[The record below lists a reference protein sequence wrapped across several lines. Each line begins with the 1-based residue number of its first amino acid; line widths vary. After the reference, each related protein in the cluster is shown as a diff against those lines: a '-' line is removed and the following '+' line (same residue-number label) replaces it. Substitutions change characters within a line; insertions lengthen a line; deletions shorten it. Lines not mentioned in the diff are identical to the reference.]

1 MCELIETSPPLFSN
15 FGDIPL
21 LNRIVD
27 VVTRPQSIISYV
39 MSATK
44 FVKDGK
50 SVWTNGNI
58 VSSAIQNVNSSFNLE
73 TGFITEEKHI
83 MFIKG
88 NSEDAVTKQVD
99 MVINAINA
107 GKLATYR
114 AFSKTPFYDTQESDM
129 NPSTGEVLNR
139 YSQVRLCPADKF
151 MELNRQ
157 FVAVATTVKAEP
169 IAAEA

>member
-1 MCELIETSPPLFSN
+1 MN
-15 FGDIPL
+15 
-21 LNRIVD
+21 
-27 VVTRPQSIISYV
+27 
-39 MSATK
+39 ATK

-50 SVWTNGNI
+50 SVWTNGKI
-58 VSSAIQNVNSSFNLE
+58 VSSAIQNVTEGTLNLE
-73 TGFITEEKHI
+73 TGFINPDEKHI

-88 NSEDAVTKQVD
+88 NSEASVAKQVD

-169 IAAEA
+169 VQAEA

>member
-1 MCELIETSPPLFSN
+1 
-15 FGDIPL
+15 
-21 LNRIVD
+21 
-27 VVTRPQSIISYV
+27 

-50 SVWTNGNI
+50 SVWTNGKI
-58 VSSAIQNVNSSFNLE
+58 VSSAIQNVTEGTLNLE
-73 TGFITEEKHI
+73 TGFVNPDEKHI

-88 NSEDAVTKQVD
+88 NSEASVTKQVD

-169 IAAEA
+169 VAAEA

>member
-1 MCELIETSPPLFSN
+1 
-15 FGDIPL
+15 
-21 LNRIVD
+21 
-27 VVTRPQSIISYV
+27 

-50 SVWTNGNI
+50 SVWTNGKI
-58 VSSAIQNVNSSFNLE
+58 VSSAIQNVTEGTLNLE
-73 TGFITEEKHI
+73 TGFINPDEKHI

-88 NSEDAVTKQVD
+88 NSEASVAKQVD

-114 AFSKTPFYDTQESDM
+114 AFSKTPFYDTQESDI

>member
-1 MCELIETSPPLFSN
+1 MN
-15 FGDIPL
+15 
-21 LNRIVD
+21 
-27 VVTRPQSIISYV
+27 
-39 MSATK
+39 ATK

-50 SVWTNGNI
+50 SVWTNGKI
-58 VSSAIQNVNSSFNLE
+58 VSSAIQNVTEGTLNLE
-73 TGFITEEKHI
+73 TGFINPDEKHI

-88 NSEDAVTKQVD
+88 NSEAAVTKQVD

-129 NPSTGEVLNR
+129 NPSTGEILNR

>member
-1 MCELIETSPPLFSN
+1 
-15 FGDIPL
+15 
-21 LNRIVD
+21 
-27 VVTRPQSIISYV
+27 

-50 SVWTNGNI
+50 SVWTNGKI
-58 VSSAIQNVNSSFNLE
+58 FSSAVQNINESFNLE
-73 TGFITEEKHI
+73 TGFVNEEKHI

-88 NSEDAVTKQVD
+88 NSEASVVKHVD
-99 MVINAINA
+99 MVISAINA

-114 AFSKTPFYDTQESDM
+114 AFSKTPFYDTQESDI
-129 NPSTGEVLNR
+129 NPSTGEALNR

-157 FVAVATTVKAEP
+157 FVDVVTTVEDES

>member
-1 MCELIETSPPLFSN
+1 
-15 FGDIPL
+15 
-21 LNRIVD
+21 
-27 VVTRPQSIISYV
+27 

-50 SVWTNGNI
+50 SVWTNGKI
-58 VSSAIQNVNSSFNLE
+58 VSSAIQNVTAGSLNLE
-73 TGFITEEKHI
+73 TGFINPDEKHI

-88 NSEDAVTKQVD
+88 NSEAAVTKQVD

-157 FVAVATTVKAEP
+157 FVDVATTVKAEP
-169 IAAEA
+169 IAVEA

>member
-1 MCELIETSPPLFSN
+1 
-15 FGDIPL
+15 
-21 LNRIVD
+21 
-27 VVTRPQSIISYV
+27 

-44 FVKDGK
+44 FSKDGK
-50 SVWTNGNI
+50 SVWTNGKI
-58 VSSAIQNVNSSFNLE
+58 VSSAIQNITEGSLNLE
-73 TGFITEEKHI
+73 TGFINPDEKHL

-88 NSEDAVTKQVD
+88 NSEVSVTKQVD
-99 MVINAINA
+99 MVISAINA

-114 AFSKTPFYDTQESDM
+114 AFSKTPFYDTQDSDI

-157 FVAVATTVKAEP
+157 FVAVVAKEVAEP
-169 IAAEA
+169 IGAEA

>member
-1 MCELIETSPPLFSN
+1 
-15 FGDIPL
+15 
-21 LNRIVD
+21 
-27 VVTRPQSIISYV
+27 

-50 SVWTNGNI
+50 SVWTNGKI
-58 VSSAIQNVNSSFNLE
+58 VSSAIQNVTEGSLNLE
-73 TGFITEEKHI
+73 TGFINPDEKHI

-88 NSEDAVTKQVD
+88 NNEAAVTKQVD

>member
-1 MCELIETSPPLFSN
+1 MN
-15 FGDIPL
+15 
-21 LNRIVD
+21 
-27 VVTRPQSIISYV
+27 
-39 MSATK
+39 ATK

-50 SVWTNGNI
+50 SVWTNGKI
-58 VSSAIQNVNSSFNLE
+58 VSSAIQNVTEGTLNLE
-73 TGFITEEKHI
+73 TGFINPDEKHI

-88 NSEDAVTKQVD
+88 NSEAAVTKQVD

>member
-1 MCELIETSPPLFSN
+1 
-15 FGDIPL
+15 
-21 LNRIVD
+21 
-27 VVTRPQSIISYV
+27 

-50 SVWTNGNI
+50 SVWTNGKI
-58 VSSAIQNVNSSFNLE
+58 VSSAIQNVTEGTLNLE
-73 TGFITEEKHI
+73 TGFINPDEKHI

-88 NSEDAVTKQVD
+88 NSEASVTKQVD

>member
-1 MCELIETSPPLFSN
+1 
-15 FGDIPL
+15 
-21 LNRIVD
+21 
-27 VVTRPQSIISYV
+27 

-44 FVKDGK
+44 FSKDGK
-50 SVWTNGNI
+50 SVWTNGKI
-58 VSSAIQNVNSSFNLE
+58 VSSAIQNVTEGTLNLE
-73 TGFITEEKHI
+73 TGFINPDEKHI

-88 NSEDAVTKQVD
+88 NSEAAVTKQVD

-107 GKLATYR
+107 GKLSTYR
-114 AFSKTPFYDTQESDM
+114 AFSNTPFYDTQESDM

>member
-1 MCELIETSPPLFSN
+1 MN
-15 FGDIPL
+15 
-21 LNRIVD
+21 
-27 VVTRPQSIISYV
+27 
-39 MSATK
+39 ATK
-44 FVKDGK
+44 FSKDGK
-50 SVWTNGNI
+50 SVWTNGKI
-58 VSSAIQNVNSSFNLE
+58 VSSAIQNVTEGTLNLE
-73 TGFITEEKHI
+73 TGFINPDEKHI

-88 NSEDAVTKQVD
+88 NSEASVTKQVD

>member
-1 MCELIETSPPLFSN
+1 
-15 FGDIPL
+15 
-21 LNRIVD
+21 
-27 VVTRPQSIISYV
+27 

-50 SVWTNGNI
+50 SVWTNGKI
-58 VSSAIQNVNSSFNLE
+58 VSSAIQNVTEGTLNLE
-73 TGFITEEKHI
+73 TGFINPDEKHI

-88 NSEDAVTKQVD
+88 NSEAAVTKQVD

>member
-1 MCELIETSPPLFSN
+1 
-15 FGDIPL
+15 
-21 LNRIVD
+21 
-27 VVTRPQSIISYV
+27 

-44 FVKDGK
+44 FSKDGK
-50 SVWTNGNI
+50 SVWTNGKI
-58 VSSAIQNVNSSFNLE
+58 VSSAIQNVTEGSLNLE
-73 TGFITEEKHI
+73 TGFINPDEKHI

-88 NSEDAVTKQVD
+88 NSEASVTKQVD

-157 FVAVATTVKAEP
+157 FVDVATTVKAEP
-169 IAAEA
+169 VQAEA

>member
-1 MCELIETSPPLFSN
+1 MN
-15 FGDIPL
+15 
-21 LNRIVD
+21 
-27 VVTRPQSIISYV
+27 
-39 MSATK
+39 ATK

-50 SVWTNGNI
+50 SVWTNGKI
-58 VSSAIQNVNSSFNLE
+58 VSSAIQNVTEGSLNLE
-73 TGFITEEKHI
+73 TGFINPDEKHI

-88 NSEDAVTKQVD
+88 NSEASVVKQTQT
-99 MVINAINA
+99 VIDAINA

-139 YSQVRLCPADKF
+139 YSQVRLCPADKY

-157 FVAVATTVKAEP
+157 YVVVPVAAAAEP

>member
-1 MCELIETSPPLFSN
+1 
-15 FGDIPL
+15 
-21 LNRIVD
+21 
-27 VVTRPQSIISYV
+27 

-44 FVKDGK
+44 FSKDGK

-58 VSSAIQNVNSSFNLE
+58 VSSAIQNINESFNLE
-73 TGFITEEKHI
+73 TGFVTEEKHL

-88 NSEDAVTKQVD
+88 NSEGAVTKQVD

-114 AFSKTPFYDTQESDM
+114 AFSKTPFYDTQESDI

-139 YSQVRLCPADKF
+139 YSQVRLCPADKY

-157 FVAVATTVKAEP
+157 YVVVPVAVANEP
-169 IAAEA
+169 IGAEA

>member
-1 MCELIETSPPLFSN
+1 
-15 FGDIPL
+15 
-21 LNRIVD
+21 
-27 VVTRPQSIISYV
+27 

-50 SVWTNGNI
+50 SVWTNGKI
-58 VSSAIQNVNSSFNLE
+58 VSSAIQNVTEGSLNLE
-73 TGFITEEKHI
+73 TGFINPDEKHI

-88 NSEDAVTKQVD
+88 NSEAAVTKQVD

-157 FVAVATTVKAEP
+157 FVEVATTVKAEP
-169 IAAEA
+169 IAVEA

>member
-1 MCELIETSPPLFSN
+1 
-15 FGDIPL
+15 
-21 LNRIVD
+21 
-27 VVTRPQSIISYV
+27 

-44 FVKDGK
+44 FSKDGK
-50 SVWTNGNI
+50 SIWTNGKI
-58 VSSAIQNVNSSFNLE
+58 VSSAIQNVTEGSLNLE
-73 TGFITEEKHI
+73 TGFINPDEKHI

-88 NSEDAVTKQVD
+88 NSEASVVKQTQT
-99 MVINAINA
+99 VIDAINA

-139 YSQVRLCPADKF
+139 YSQVRLCPADKY

-157 FVAVATTVKAEP
+157 YVVVPVAVANEP
-169 IAAEA
+169 IGAEA

>member
-1 MCELIETSPPLFSN
+1 
-15 FGDIPL
+15 
-21 LNRIVD
+21 
-27 VVTRPQSIISYV
+27 

-50 SVWTNGNI
+50 SVWINGKI
-58 VSSAIQNVNSSFNLE
+58 VSSAIQNVTEGTLNLE
-73 TGFITEEKHI
+73 TGFINPDEKHI

-88 NSEDAVTKQVD
+88 NSEAAVTKQVD

-169 IAAEA
+169 VQAEA

>member
-1 MCELIETSPPLFSN
+1 
-15 FGDIPL
+15 
-21 LNRIVD
+21 
-27 VVTRPQSIISYV
+27 

-50 SVWTNGNI
+50 SVWTNGKI
-58 VSSAIQNVNSSFNLE
+58 VSSAIQNVTEGTLNLE
-73 TGFITEEKHI
+73 TGFINPDEKHI

-88 NSEDAVTKQVD
+88 NSEASVAKQVD

>member
-1 MCELIETSPPLFSN
+1 
-15 FGDIPL
+15 
-21 LNRIVD
+21 
-27 VVTRPQSIISYV
+27 

-50 SVWTNGNI
+50 SVWTNGKI
-58 VSSAIQNVNSSFNLE
+58 VSSAIQNVTEGTLNLE
-73 TGFITEEKHI
+73 TGFINPDEKHI

-88 NSEDAVTKQVD
+88 NSEASVTKQVD

-129 NPSTGEVLNR
+129 NPSTGEILNR

>member
-1 MCELIETSPPLFSN
+1 
-15 FGDIPL
+15 
-21 LNRIVD
+21 
-27 VVTRPQSIISYV
+27 

-50 SVWTNGNI
+50 SVWTNGKI
-58 VSSAIQNVNSSFNLE
+58 VSSAIQNVTAGSFNLE

-88 NSEDAVTKQVD
+88 NSEAAVTKQVD

-157 FVAVATTVKAEP
+157 FVEVATTVKAEP

>member
-1 MCELIETSPPLFSN
+1 
-15 FGDIPL
+15 
-21 LNRIVD
+21 
-27 VVTRPQSIISYV
+27 

-50 SVWTNGNI
+50 SVWTNGKI
-58 VSSAIQNVNSSFNLE
+58 VSSAIQNVTEGTLNLE
-73 TGFITEEKHI
+73 TGFINPDEKHI

-88 NSEDAVTKQVD
+88 NSEASVAKQVD
-99 MVINAINA
+99 MVIAAINA

-157 FVAVATTVKAEP
+157 FVAVATTVKAES

>member
-1 MCELIETSPPLFSN
+1 MN
-15 FGDIPL
+15 
-21 LNRIVD
+21 
-27 VVTRPQSIISYV
+27 
-39 MSATK
+39 ATK

-50 SVWTNGNI
+50 SVWTNGKI
-58 VSSAIQNVNSSFNLE
+58 VSSAIQNVTEGTLNLE
-73 TGFITEEKHI
+73 TGFINPDEKHI

-88 NSEDAVTKQVD
+88 NSEASVAKQVD
-99 MVINAINA
+99 MVINAINT

>member
-1 MCELIETSPPLFSN
+1 
-15 FGDIPL
+15 
-21 LNRIVD
+21 
-27 VVTRPQSIISYV
+27 

-50 SVWTNGNI
+50 SVWTNGKI
-58 VSSAIQNVNSSFNLE
+58 VSSAIQNVTEGSLNLE
-73 TGFITEEKHI
+73 TGFINPDEKHI

-88 NSEDAVTKQVD
+88 NSEASVVKQTQT
-99 MVINAINA
+99 VIDAINA